1 MVYREGIKGLMC
13 VCVCVCVG
21 GGGLQVSGLEH
32 IIVSPPSSGD
42 RIENGAIWLKVKFK
56 ALAMF
61 FYIYKTVHVHDVL
74 LYQ

>member
-13 VCVCVCVG
+13 VW
-21 GGGLQVSGLEH
+21 GLQVSGLEH

-74 LYQ
+74 SVRK